1 MTTFVHLCLSSDF
14 PIRGMQIYDGPI
26 NVQNCTFRKYTAL
39 NGRHTSAFGFRLN
52 NSWQSC
58 PNNNVT
64 NITFDHVPVSPLL
77 CEIHKT
83 RDTGLTCFYKLE
95 SLLHLEEKPTTVA
108 LHKSIL
114 KYSCYFLLFEN
125 CIPVPLS
132 CMFHFCRL
140 SDRLNN
146 SGYFSAK
153 CQIYSNTEPCFKC

>member
-58 PNNNVT
+58 PSNNVT

-83 RDTGLTCFYKLE
+83 RDTGLTRFYKLE

-114 KYSCYFLLFEN
+114 KYSCYLKTVFQFH
-125 CIPVPLS
+125 CPVCS
-132 CMFHFCRL
+132 TFV
-140 SDRLNN
+140 D
-146 SGYFSAK
+146 Y
-153 CQIYSNTEPCFKC
+153 QID